1 MSKKLK
7 WILTAAGVVV
17 LAGGGV
23 VFASRGKDKSKGP
36 TSRPSGSARS
46 RPRTSR

>member
-23 VFASRGKDKSKGP
+23 VFASRGKDKAKGP
-36 TSRPSGSARS
+36 DQPPFRLGKVQA
-46 RPRTSR
+46 